1 MAGKG
6 AVLSS
11 RILNEISSLGAVV
24 ARVESAWKAAA
35 ANNDELYFDSVA
47 LNIHS
52 FYSGLERVFEK
63 ISSAVDG
70 SLPQG
75 INWHQELL
83 NQMVLEIPNVRP
95 AVISEET
102 RKQLDTYRGFRHV
115 VRNVYTYHISPDKMK
130 PLAKGIRQV
139 FKQVEKE
146 LTAFSRFIQSR

>member
-6 AVLSS
+6 AVLAS
-11 RILNEISSLGAVV
+11 RILNEISSLGLVV

-35 ANNDELYFDSVA
+35 ANNDEFYFDSVA

-63 ISSAVDG
+63 ISSSVDD

-75 INWHQELL
+75 ANWHQELL
-83 NQMVLEIPNVRP
+83 NQMALEIPNVRP
-95 AVISEET
+95 AVISEKT
-102 RKQLDTYRGFRHV
+102 RKQLETYRGFRHV

-130 PLAKGIRQV
+130 LLAKSIRLV
-139 FKQVEKE
+139 
-146 LTAFSRFIQSR
+146 IQTGRKRIDCF